1 MNRYFP
7 NDPSKANRWLERMMC
22 NTAVPLVVSQK
33 SVSLNKG
40 RNSKIHGISIPA
52 PSHGN
57 SPMNDSCLYLCCKP
71 SHPWKGSK
79 FPPREI
85 ILSNQDVDHITNTLA
100 GSSSS
105 IGWQWLT
112 FRKMHLHA
120 QQLSLLT
127 QSWPR
132 SLLTWDL
139 LLFPLTKQIS
149 TSSWSQSKVHSD
161 SSINF
166 E

>member
-1 MNRYFP
+1 MNIYFP
-7 NDPSKANRWLERMMC
+7 NDPSKANLWLERMMC
-22 NTAVPLVVSQK
+22 NTAVHLVVSQK
-33 SVSLNKG
+33 SLSLTKG
-40 RNSKIHGISIPA
+40 RNSKMHRISIPG
-52 PSHGN
+52 PSHGMTIACICVV
-57 SPMNDSCLYLCCKP
+57 SL

-100 GSSSS
+100 GSSS

-112 FRKMHLHA
+112 FQKMHLHV
-120 QQLSLLT
+120 QHLSLLI
-127 QSWPR
+127 QSWPP

-149 TSSWSQSKVHSD
+149 VSSWSQSKVHSD